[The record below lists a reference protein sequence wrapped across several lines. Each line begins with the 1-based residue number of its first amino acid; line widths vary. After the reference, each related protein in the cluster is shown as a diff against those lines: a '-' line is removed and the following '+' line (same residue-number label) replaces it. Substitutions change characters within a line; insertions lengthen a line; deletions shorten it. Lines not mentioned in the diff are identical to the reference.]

1 MNTQNNI
8 EERLWG
14 FIDGTGTP
22 DDKSIIEKLIQTDLE
37 WKAKYQELLE
47 VNDMLLHS
55 ELEAP
60 SMRFTKNVMDEIS
73 KMQITPAAKKYIN
86 NKIIWGIGFFFITL
100 VTVFLVYGFSQMEW
114 TAGEATVLPVNLPTL
129 DVSKFFNNNLVNAF
143 MMINI
148 VLGLFLLD
156 NFLSNK
162 RKTYR
167 KEA

>member
-14 FIDGTGTP
+14 YIDGTVTP
-22 DDKSIIEKLIQTDLE
+22 DDKSIIDKLIKTNLE
-37 WKAKYQELLE
+37 WKAKYQELLD
-47 VNDMLLHS
+47 VNDLLLHS

-100 VTVFLVYGFSQMEW
+100 VSVFLVYGFSQMEW
-114 TAGEATVLPVNLPTL
+114 TAGESTVLPVNLPTL